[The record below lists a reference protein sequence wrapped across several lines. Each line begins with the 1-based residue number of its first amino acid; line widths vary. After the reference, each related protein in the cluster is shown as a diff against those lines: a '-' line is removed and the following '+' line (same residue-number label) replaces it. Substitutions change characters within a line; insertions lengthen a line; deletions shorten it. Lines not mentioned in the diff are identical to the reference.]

1 MNFILAYGY
10 KEFLNKQC
18 EDNQYGQFSDIKDA
32 KQACKEDKNCSAVY
46 DVGCGDGSIY
56 HLCPD
61 KKGILFDSNVSCIH
75 EKIIVGKYYEKIL
88 AVNLLDKIL
97 FPK

>member
-1 MNFILAYGY
+1 MILAYGY

-18 EDNQYGQFSDIKDA
+18 EDNQYGQYSDIDYA
-32 KQACKEDKNCSAVY
+32 KQACKDDKNCSAVY

-61 KKGILFDSNVSCIH
+61 KIGILFDSDVSCIH
-75 EKIIVGKYYEKIL
+75 EKIIVGKHYEKSL
-88 AVNLLDKIL
+88 AINLLDKIL

>member
-1 MNFILAYGY
+1 M
-10 KEFLNKQC
+10 NKQC

-61 KKGILFDSNVSCIH
+61 KKGILFDSDVSCIH
-75 EKIIVGKYYEKIL
+75 EKIIVGKYYEKSL
-88 AVNLLDKIL
+88 AVNLIDKVL
-97 FPK
+97 FSK